1 MFSGPKQ
8 VDSLQG
14 NAASGDQSD
23 TDTHTHHVPALIS
36 NDHSMNGTHASY
48 VVASGGR
55 YGIDIHASDAPAP
68 IRNDHQIADNHRR
81 TVVASGDHTIGD
93 IQGMYV
99 LAPICN
105 DHVQGDIHVGCCRY
119 KRGPLNRWYPPV
131 RLSPHLFA
139 PATTKLISIV
149 KMPLLAIGGQ
159 QGNDLHE

>member
-36 NDHSMNGTHASY
+36 NDHTMNGTRASY
-48 VVASGGR
+48 VVASGDR
-55 YGIDIHASDAPAP
+55 SWSDLHLHHVPA
-68 IRNDHQIADNHRR
+68 
-81 TVVASGDHTIGD
+81 
-93 IQGMYV
+93 
-99 LAPICN
+99 LICN

-119 KRGPLNRWYPPV
+119 KRGPLNRWYPPL